1 MHDIETLTVDLLL
14 LPSTSLSYVSQ
25 QKAKLEKLKSS
36 RDQSAVNSAL
46 DALTQCAESGRGN
59 LLELSIQASRARCTV
74 GEISDALEKVVGRH
88 VAVPRMVSGAY
99 VSEYGQAEEVD
110 KAMKRVEVCVC
121 VWWAEECVW
130 MGAVFLSLSL
140 SLSAGI

>member
-1 MHDIETLTVDLLL
+1 MCVCVHDNEARRSLNHQSTASKYCIGPITLFIFF
-14 LPSTSLSYVSQ
+14 Q

-46 DALTQCAESGRGN
+46 GALTQCAESGRGN

-88 VAVPRMVSGAY
+88 VAVPCLHQSPD
-99 VSEYGQAEEVD
+99 Q
-110 KAMKRVEVCVC
+110 
-121 VWWAEECVW
+121 
-130 MGAVFLSLSL
+130 
-140 SLSAGI
+140 